1 MTILNYLFIGT
12 LFILILDI
20 MGYYLNAKPIFSNLE
35 RIVVILFWP
44 ISLVVFVYHFFKRQ

>member
-12 LFILILDI
+12 LFLLILDI
-20 MGYYLNAKPIFSNLE
+20 MGYYLNAKPRFSNLE

-44 ISLVVFVYHFFKRQ
+44 ISLLVFIYHYFKR